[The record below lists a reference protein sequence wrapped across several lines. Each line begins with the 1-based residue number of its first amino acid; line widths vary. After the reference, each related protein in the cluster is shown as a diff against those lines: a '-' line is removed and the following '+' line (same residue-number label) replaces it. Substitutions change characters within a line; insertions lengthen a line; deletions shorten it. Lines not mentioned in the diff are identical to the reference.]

1 MLTVVIVGASATSSF
16 LRGDGSR
23 VVYTPRGYSTKHG
36 AFS

>member
-1 MLTVVIVGASATSSF
+1 MLTIIIVGASTTSSF

-36 AFS
+36 ALS